1 MNNLDL
7 EVQRQRQEE
16 LIRQAEEARVANE
29 VMAERKN
36 PTLAWVGRRMVEVG
50 SRLIKL
56 SNDETTPPPNWTI
69 DPNQNL
75 N

>member
-1 MNNLDL
+1 
-7 EVQRQRQEE
+7 
-16 LIRQAEEARVANE
+16 
-29 VMAERKN
+29 
-36 PTLAWVGRRMVEVG
+36 LAWVGRRMVEVG